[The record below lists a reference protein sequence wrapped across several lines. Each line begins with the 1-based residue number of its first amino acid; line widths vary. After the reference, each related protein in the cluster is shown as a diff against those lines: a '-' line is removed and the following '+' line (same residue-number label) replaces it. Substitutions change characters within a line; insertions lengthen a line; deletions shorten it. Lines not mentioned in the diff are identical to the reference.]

1 MALDKKLDALHLDW
15 QGFRRRRHMFD
26 TAAEAHQAKVGF
38 GEARGLGPAFRL
50 GATYTVD
57 LGVVG
62 PLRTQRRAFC
72 QGRQQEF
79 EAKRKSLWKAAR
91 F

>member
-15 QGFRRRRHMFD
+15 QDVRQRRETFD
-26 TAAEAHQAKVGF
+26 TVAEAHQAKVGL
-38 GEARGLGPAFRL
+38 GEGRGVGPAFRPS
-50 GATYTVD
+50 AAYTVK

-72 QGRQQEF
+72 QGRKQEF